1 MKVDE
6 KRHRLCFEAATTA
19 KEVTTIPGD
28 DAKDDGGDDV
38 GDDVGDDE
46 LLHLCHDVKDDGKDD
61 GGDDVGDDD
70 YDDRGDVVEGAP
82 TFHDSQH
89 CNGDLSSPQPLL
101 LGPGQKKH
109 MKNHR
114 MKEKMKINQKSWN
127 EGEGENQTTILQN
140 TPQCSN
146 LDSAGCK
153 PSSSCSPF
161 FDKIR
166 FHAKINNI
174 REPVKNVLADFAR

>member
-1 MKVDE
+1 MKVDV

-19 KEVTTIPGD
+19 KEVATIPGD

-61 GGDDVGDDD
+61 GGDD

-101 LGPGQKKH
+101 LGPGQRKTH
-109 MKNHR
+109 
-114 MKEKMKINQKSWN
+114 EKSWK
-127 EGEGENQTTILQN
+127 EGE
-140 TPQCSN
+140 
-146 LDSAGCK
+146 D
-153 PSSSCSPF
+153 
-161 FDKIR
+161 
-166 FHAKINNI
+166 
-174 REPVKNVLADFAR
+174 